1 LLLLLPSLPP
11 GILFGCTDDV
21 NDGEDDIVLTVALP
35 DKRIG
40 AVAIAIAFAFAFA
53 FAYSMLMSTQ
63 KVDE

>member
-21 NDGEDDIVLTVALP
+21 NDGEDDIVLTVAFP
-35 DKRIG
+35 DERIG
-40 AVAIAIAFAFAFA
+40 AVAIAFAFA